1 MELKN
6 LNKSMSAELFRG
18 ELEVTEMPE
27 GGKSGARLYQ
37 ASLRR
42 ISEDECKMIQRITQ
56 IMEEMEKFCQTKKN
70 MFLPIR
76 EGIAA
81 AKEIKKLSNSNE
93 KHGSFL
99 ISLEY
104 FLGLQVAKDK
114 EKEEVARRVK
124 KLASLVHEV
133 SQTDLEPEGRS
144 TPDSR
149 KRPREPTE
157 SPEDPG
163 NKKPEEKR
171 PKASKHAEEWVEVS
185 AKKGRRKKRK
195 NKPEEKKPAQSE
207 PPRSEAILIKPSE
220 GVSYAAIL
228 KNLKSRVNPDELGAK
243 IRAIRETRTK
253 DLLVELECKA
263 EDRVKLDS
271 AFRDAI

>member
-1 MELKN
+1 M
-6 LNKSMSAELFRG
+6 
-18 ELEVTEMPE
+18 TEMSK
-27 GGKSGARLYQ
+27 GGKSEARLYQ

-42 ISEDECKMIQRITQ
+42 ISEDECKMIQKITQ

-76 EGIAA
+76 EGMAA
-81 AKEIKKLSNSNE
+81 AKKEIKKLSNSNK

-114 EKEEVARRVK
+114 EKEEEARSAK
-124 KLASLVHEV
+124 KLASFVHEE
-133 SQTDLEPEGRS
+133 SQTDIEPEGRS
-144 TPDSR
+144 TLYPR

-171 PKASKHAEEWVEVS
+171 PKSSKHAKEWVEFS
-185 AKKGRRKKRK
+185 AKKDRRKKRK
-195 NKPEEKKPAQSE
+195 NKPEEKNRRGQD
-207 PPRSEAILIKPSE
+207 
-220 GVSYAAIL
+220 Y
-228 KNLKSRVNPDELGAK
+228 
-243 IRAIRETRTK
+243 
-253 DLLVELECKA
+253 
-263 EDRVKLDS
+263 LDQRP
-271 AFRDAI
+271 F